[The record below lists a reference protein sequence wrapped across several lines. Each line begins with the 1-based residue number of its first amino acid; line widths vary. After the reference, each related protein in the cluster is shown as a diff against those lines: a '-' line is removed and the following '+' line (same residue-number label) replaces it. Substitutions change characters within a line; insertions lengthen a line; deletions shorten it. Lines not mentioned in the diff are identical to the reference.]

1 MQDSHCTISPGDCG
15 PGVGD
20 VTPQT
25 QRTELSDVVLW
36 AELGVVA
43 VGKPTAGEREE
54 LAEEEP
60 YAGDMAGGAAALY

>member
-1 MQDSHCTISPGDCG
+1 M
-15 PGVGD
+15 
-20 VTPQT
+20 TPQT